1 MSAKRKS
8 ERATSAFEQPKK
20 DARSSMV
27 LPIGKGMGTSRREFS
42 ERNCATL
49 SESLAWM
56 RGRATVTEP
65 RFLSACRAA
74 WVHPFQAL

>member
-27 LPIGKGMGTSRREFS
+27 LPIGKGMGTSRRAFS
-42 ERNCATL
+42 ERNFANL
-49 SESLAWM
+49 
-56 RGRATVTEP
+56 
-65 RFLSACRAA
+65 
-74 WVHPFQAL
+74 